1 MRKIALGLLVLVMV
15 ACSSAPFVAN
25 VDNELLVGD
34 WKISEVDD
42 SAAMISK
49 EEFILSAMHEKY
61 KVGYVFNFE
70 KGPKF
75 TLTSAEG
82 KAVASGN
89 YGIGAEDKSVTIQLA
104 PDNTEISYDLEKSET
119 GYTLTVTT
127 PGELVNLSITK

>member
-1 MRKIALGLLVLVMV
+1 MRKIVLGLLVVVMA

-25 VDNELLVGD
+25 VDNELLVGA
-34 WKISEVDD
+34 WKISKVDD
-42 SAAMISK
+42 SATVISK
-49 EEFILSAMHEKY
+49 EEFLLSAMHEKY

-75 TLTSAEG
+75 TLNSADGAE
-82 KAVASGN
+82 VVSGS
-89 YGIGAEDKSVTIQLA
+89 YGIGAEDKSVTLQLA
-104 PDNTEISYDLEKSET
+104 SDKTELAYDLEKTEA

>member
-82 KAVASGN
+82 TAVASGN
-89 YGIGAEDKSVTIQLA
+89 YGIGAENKSVTIQLA